1 MRYYHYGS
9 MSDSK
14 PEVKKMETF
23 ADDTV
28 QTENIDGLIIDE
40 DTVYE
45 IDEECIKC
53 RKNKFTIQP

>member
-1 MRYYHYGS
+1 
-9 MSDSK
+9 MSDSE

-23 ADDTV
+23 ADDTA

-53 RKNKFTIQP
+53 RKNKFTVQP

>member
-9 MSDSK
+9 MSDSE

-53 RKNKFTIQP
+53 RKNKSTVQP

>member
-9 MSDSK
+9 MSDSE

-28 QTENIDGLIIDE
+28 QTEYIDGLIIDE
-40 DTVYE
+40 DTGYE

-53 RKNKFTIQP
+53 RKNKFTV